1 MLDDL
6 RHPALVGGHAG
17 QVARLPVVDADLGLI
32 LMEETIPRRK
42 QRRKDTPE
50 EARYRKSVRTDIRRM
65 KKAGPEVVIPTLQ
78 PDPTE

>member
-1 MLDDL
+1 MAISEE
-6 RHPALVGGHAG
+6 RIN
-17 QVARLPVVDADLGLI
+17 QI

-50 EARYRKSVRTDIRRM
+50 EARYRKRVGRDFRRM
-65 KKAGPEVVIPTLQ
+65 KKAGLEIVIPTLQ